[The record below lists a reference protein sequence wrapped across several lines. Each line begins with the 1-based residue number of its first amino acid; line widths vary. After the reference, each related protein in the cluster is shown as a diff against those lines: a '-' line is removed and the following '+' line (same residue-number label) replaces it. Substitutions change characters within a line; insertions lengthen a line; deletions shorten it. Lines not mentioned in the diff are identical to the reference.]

1 MPITFCKY
9 CGKYIPF
16 GKNLEW
22 GNFCDEECFEK
33 YQNIRAILYDLKL
46 EYWRETH
53 PRLLH
58 NFYDRKKNGGL
69 HFLVG
74 EE

>member
-1 MPITFCKY
+1 MPIVYCFQ
-9 CGKYIPF
+9 CGKYLLLGQKREF
-16 GKNLEW
+16 
-22 GNFCDEECFEK
+22 GNFCNEECFEK
-33 YQNIRAILYDLKL
+33 YSDTRERLCDLKL